1 MTEDNTRE
9 ASVRALAEKLL
20 LSGLPPQR
28 AFMVADEFIA
38 IAEMRASPQP
48 QNAEPIDVLN
58 LCARTRTTLRDN
70 GIETIGQL
78 TAMTER
84 QLRGLHDIGET
95 KILYITEAL
104 QERGLRLKI

>member
-20 LSGLPPQR
+20 LSGLPPQK

-38 IAEMRASPQP
+38 IGEIRASPQP
-48 QNAEPIDVLN
+48 QNAESIDVLN
-58 LCARTRTTLRDN
+58 LCVRTRRTLRSN
-70 GIETIGQL
+70 GVETIGQL
-78 TAMTER
+78 TSITER
-84 QLRGLHDIGET
+84 TLRDFHDVGDT
-95 KILYITEAL
+95 KIEEITEAL